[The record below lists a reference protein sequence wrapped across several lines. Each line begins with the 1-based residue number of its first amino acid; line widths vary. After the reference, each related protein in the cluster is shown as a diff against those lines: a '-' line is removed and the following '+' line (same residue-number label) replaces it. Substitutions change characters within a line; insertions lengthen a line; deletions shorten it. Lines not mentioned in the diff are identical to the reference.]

1 MDGME
6 QASDKLLHEIIQ
18 LEVEID
24 KVMALN
30 GNREDFAVKQY
41 RKFIQ
46 AKKNRLRRINLD
58 YKDLSLP
65 AQESTEIPT
74 DTG

>member
-1 MDGME
+1 MDSTE
-6 QASDKLLHEIIQ
+6 QVSDKLLHEIIQ

-30 GNREDFAVKQY
+30 GNREDFVVKQY

-46 AKKNRLRRINLD
+46 AKRNRLKKINFN
-58 YKDLSLP
+58 YKDQFHP
-65 AQESTEIPT
+65 IANK
-74 DTG
+74 

>member
-1 MDGME
+1 MDSTE
-6 QASDKLLHEIIQ
+6 QVSDKLIHEIIQ

-30 GNREDFAVKQY
+30 GNREDFVVRQY

-46 AKKNRLRRINLD
+46 AKRNRLVKINFN
-58 YKDLSLP
+58 YKDQFGLHS
-65 AQESTEIPT
+65 IN
-74 DTG
+74 